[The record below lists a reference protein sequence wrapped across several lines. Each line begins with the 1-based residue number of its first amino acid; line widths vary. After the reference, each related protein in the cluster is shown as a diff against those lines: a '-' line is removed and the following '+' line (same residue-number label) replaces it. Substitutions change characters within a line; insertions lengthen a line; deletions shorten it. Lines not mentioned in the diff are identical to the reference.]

1 MYNNIYHDIRV
12 DNLTKIMEDKYGSWN
27 SLCKT
32 IGKSSSYMN
41 EVIKGIKR
49 EFTENLAREVEAKL
63 QLNPGSLDIKNS
75 ALEERRYAMVNIY
88 SPVLSAGDGND
99 IFSEDH
105 LGELSVP
112 MQLVKE
118 KHLDVGKLACLRV
131 EGDSMEQK
139 INNGAY
145 VIIDTS
151 KKEIVN
157 NKIYAFNINNVIRVK
172 RLFNALDGIII
183 RSDNPTY
190 PEEKVTF
197 EDMQDNDMNFFVV
210 GKIEIILNME

>member
-1 MYNNIYHDIRV
+1 
-12 DNLTKIMEDKYGSWN
+12 
-27 SLCKT
+27 
-32 IGKSSSYMN
+32 
-41 EVIKGIKR
+41 
-49 EFTENLAREVEAKL
+49 
-63 QLNPGSLDIKNS
+63 
-75 ALEERRYAMVNIY
+75 MVNIY

-99 IFSEDH
+99 IFSEEH

-151 KKEIVN
+151 KKEIIN
-157 NKIYAFNINNVIRVK
+157 NKIYAFNINNVIRIK

-190 PEEKVTF
+190 PEEKITF
-197 EDMQDNDMNFFVV
+197 EDMQDNDMNFFIV
-210 GKIEIILNME
+210 GKIEVILNME

>member
-12 DNLTKIMEDKYGSWN
+12 DNLTKIMKDKYGSWN

-49 EFTENLAREVEAKL
+49 EFIENVVREVEAKL

-75 ALEERRYAMVNIY
+75 ALEERRYVMVNIY
-88 SPVLSAGDGND
+88 YPVLSARNGND
-99 IFSEDH
+99 IFSENH
-105 LGELSVP
+105 LGELSVQ

-118 KHLDVGKLACLRV
+118 KHLDAGKLACFRV

-139 INNGAY
+139 INNAAY

-151 KKEIVN
+151 KKEIIN

-172 RLFNALDGIII
+172 RIFNALDGIII

-197 EDMQDNDMNFFVV
+197 EDMQNNDMNFFVV
-210 GKIEIILNME
+210 GKIEIMFNME

>member
-1 MYNNIYHDIRV
+1 MYKNIYHDIRV
-12 DNLTKIMEDKYGSWN
+12 DNLTKIMEDRFGSWN
-27 SLCKT
+27 SLSKAISKRT
-32 IGKSSSYMN
+32 SQMT

-49 EFTENLAREVEAKL
+49 EFTENLAREIENKL
-63 QLNPGSLDIKNS
+63 QLNQGSLDIKNS
-75 ALEERRYAMVNIY
+75 PLEESRYVSVNMY
-88 SPVLSAGDGND
+88 SPILSAGDGND
-99 IFSEDH
+99 IFSEEH

-112 MQLVKE
+112 IQLVKE
-118 KHLDVGKLACLRV
+118 KQLEVNKLACLRV

-151 KKEIVN
+151 KKEIIN
-157 NKIYAFNINNVIRVK
+157 NKIYAFSINNVIRVK

-190 PEEKVTF
+190 PEEKITY
-197 EDMQDNDMNFFVV
+197 NDTKDTDINFFIV